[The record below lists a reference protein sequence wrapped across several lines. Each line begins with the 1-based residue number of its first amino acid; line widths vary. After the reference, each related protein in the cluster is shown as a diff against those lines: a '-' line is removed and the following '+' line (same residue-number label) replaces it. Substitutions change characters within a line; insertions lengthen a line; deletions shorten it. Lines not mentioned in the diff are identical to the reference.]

1 MVKASNAPL
10 QIRLA
15 EPVIFLRGPST
26 GTDFRGR
33 PQQTQDGP
41 PAMLRGLLTL
51 RLQKP
56 TRIRTVSATLEGKA
70 KTEWPEGIGPRRA
83 ETFEEHTI
91 LSETATFFSAAEG
104 HRPPVTRR
112 SQSVD
117 PAALAQYDLDS
128 DEDSDD
134 RIDDGRV
141 IPRSAS
147 VLPGNEDWSSWRMAR
162 SRHAS
167 PDRFGGSRQASTL
180 SLAAMRSSATQSRG
194 LSPALTPADTPP
206 PGSPLPRRTSGMNN
220 SASSGDED
228 WRPRTPEGDP
238 DNPINFPN
246 ADAQYSN
253 GTSNPSTPGAVRFGE
268 ALSQVPSKDH
278 DAHAMYHPAAT
289 HAQPCPTRAGTP
301 TNETP
306 PSASPFTRSPAV
318 SRPPSLHDLQEAN
331 GGPSPGGRRSSGLRP
346 PESPSMSRGPSSQGG
361 DGAVEMRG
369 RSRASSIIVRQGEQ
383 RHAGEPT
390 GILLPSRTTTSTN
403 SSTGPGVQ
411 HAPSVHHAPSFSID
425 ADDRGRASHK
435 GHKFSLSAALR
446 SLSHHRNHS
455 KSREPPS
462 RSASRQ
468 RPEATPRNS
477 FMALDD
483 APIPRISSGAN
494 IAMSRNSS
502 STGLQSLAPE
512 RGRSVETA
520 RGRSPGR
527 RDESEHRG
535 RSRQKKKS
543 AFSIGGGGD
552 EEVHNWKEF
561 PKGTYN
567 WPISFSIP
575 PNMPP
580 SIHAEF
586 GSVVYKLKAHVVRAG
601 ALTTNLSD
609 EMEVQMIAGPQED
622 DMEESDNV
630 IVERQWEDQM
640 RYQIALSGKA
650 FPIGGT
656 IPISIRLMPLAK
668 CKVYRLT
675 IALEEKS
682 DYYASNKKVARH
694 ETPRRFVLFSAKNTP
709 PNKHTPAEPLLP
721 ILSDDENA
729 IKDSP
734 LAPLARNAALNNP
747 LEFENL
753 ANPEDDVYASLL
765 DPLGPWHFE
774 KDLAVPDCTTRLKFS
789 SKHDQTNISVAHW
802 LKVTIRVERG
812 DDLHLDSKGKRKQF
826 DIIIETPVKIL
837 DCRVNTQYNMLP
849 SYERAGSDTPSMG
862 CPIHG
867 RPPPTRLGGSN
878 LIGAASVGAQHAITA
893 GLKNVHI
900 THEVPQRE
908 PHGSHEGHEDT
919 LLERNIVYDRLM
931 SGQETEEGREP
942 PSYGEAVANA
952 IRSARSASRAA
963 SRATSPV
970 GSRAASRAPSRNVS
984 RVQLHIEE

>member
-1 MVKASNAPL
+1 M
-10 QIRLA
+10 
-15 EPVIFLRGPST
+15 
-26 GTDFRGR
+26 
-33 PQQTQDGP
+33 
-41 PAMLRGLLTL
+41 
-51 RLQKP
+51 
-56 TRIRTVSATLEGKA
+56 
-70 KTEWPEGIGPRRA
+70 
-83 ETFEEHTI
+83 
-91 LSETATFFSAAEG
+91 
-104 HRPPVTRR
+104 
-112 SQSVD
+112 
-117 PAALAQYDLDS
+117 
-128 DEDSDD
+128 
-134 RIDDGRV
+134 
-141 IPRSAS
+141 
-147 VLPGNEDWSSWRMAR
+147 
-162 SRHAS
+162 
-167 PDRFGGSRQASTL
+167 SRQ
-180 SLAAMRSSATQSRG
+180 SSNTG
-194 LSPALTPADTPP
+194 
-206 PGSPLPRRTSGMNN
+206 N
-220 SASSGDED
+220 
-228 WRPRTPEGDP
+228 
-238 DNPINFPN
+238 
-246 ADAQYSN
+246 
-253 GTSNPSTPGAVRFGE
+253 
-268 ALSQVPSKDH
+268 
-278 DAHAMYHPAAT
+278 
-289 HAQPCPTRAGTP
+289 
-301 TNETP
+301 
-306 PSASPFTRSPAV
+306 
-318 SRPPSLHDLQEAN
+318 
-331 GGPSPGGRRSSGLRP
+331 
-346 PESPSMSRGPSSQGG
+346 G
-361 DGAVEMRG
+361 DGSVEMRG
-369 RSRASSIIVRQGEQ
+369 RSRRPSVVIRQG
-383 RHAGEPT
+383 AEPAS
-390 GILLPSRTTTSTN
+390 ILLPSRTTTST
-403 SSTGPGVQ
+403 SSASGVQ
-411 HAPSVHHAPSFSID
+411 SPSVHHAPGVSID
-425 ADDRGRASHK
+425 ADDLRDRGRSSSKHH
-435 GHKFSLSAALR
+435 HKFSLSAALR
-446 SLSHHRNHS
+446 SLSHARTHS
-455 KSREPPS
+455 KSRDPPS
-462 RSASRQ
+462 RSQSRP

-477 FMALDD
+477 FMQLDD
-483 APIPRISSGAN
+483 APLPRISSGAN

-502 STGLQSLAPE
+502 TTGLQGLGGDLG
-512 RGRSVETA
+512 RGRSQETA

-527 RDESEHRG
+527 RDDSETRG

-543 AFSIGGGGD
+543 AFSIGGGGGAD

-567 WPISFSIP
+567 WPISFTIP

-668 CKVYRLT
+668 CKIYRLT

-682 DYYASNKKVARH
+682 DYYASGKKVARH
-694 ETPRRFVLFSAKNTP
+694 ETPRRFVLFAAKNAA

-721 ILSDDENA
+721 ILTDNEDA
-729 IKDSP
+729 IQESP

-789 SKHDQTNISVAHW
+789 SKHEQTNISVAHW

-849 SYERAGSDTPSMG
+849 SYDRAGVEQPHLG

-867 RPPPTRLGGSN
+867 RPPPQRLGGSN
-878 LIGAASVGAQHAITA
+878 LIGAANAATHNALVA

-900 THEVPQRE
+900 ATHDGPPPRERE
-908 PHGSHEGHEDT
+908 PHGPHGPHDTHEDT

-952 IRSARSASRAA
+952 IRSARTASRAA
-963 SRATSPV
+963 SRAPSPV

-984 RVQLHIEE
+984 RAQLYVDE